1 MSDRSS
7 EKTSK
12 KNVDQTLRRTAF
24 GLGLLAIVVAA
35 IPSLHSKVN
44 AVSTETSAMIAPVP
58 ALQGLNHDEM
68 VARASLK
75 LDHIPEVRTQLGA
88 PSFDRAGFL
97 ADQDNRIADEFNIPE
112 GLEERVGFWFD
123 IYTQY
128 DSNKKVIHHA
138 LYPWIIYKVIDVE
151 PIVNA
156 SFPRRRWMRN
166 EVANNLV
173 KKELA
178 AVRKA
183 LVSISK
189 KSRASDLTSARLT
202 ADEISVRDALMK
214 LGPNVSKIARKS
226 LREVRVQTGQRDFM
240 AEGLQTAPRYMT
252 VMEEIFKKHR
262 LPIELTRLPLV
273 ESSFN
278 KHAQSKVG
286 AMGVW
291 QFMESSGK
299 KQRLIVNDVVDE
311 RKSVFKS
318 THAAANQLKENH
330 MILHRSWPLAVT
342 AWNHG
347 PSGVR
352 KAYRAAKTKDL
363 PTIIEVYHSK
373 RFGFATENFYAEFLA
388 ALHTERYS
396 NEIFPG
402 LPKHAPLMVQ
412 EIVLTRKVRSDEIL
426 KVAAITVDEFIGMNP
441 EFAKLIKTNKPLARG
456 YRIHIPSDS
465 RSAIEYMMSGDAKDK
480 RLVGDNRRP

>member
-1 MSDRSS
+1 M
-7 EKTSK
+7 
-12 KNVDQTLRRTAF
+12 
-24 GLGLLAIVVAA
+24 GLGLAAIAVSAIPTIHSHMSASKLTVAA
-35 IPSLHSKVN
+35 ISRPHL
-44 AVSTETSAMIAPVP
+44 ALSAP
-58 ALQGLNHDEM
+58 AATLPGLNHDEM
-68 VARASLK
+68 LARADLK
-75 LDHIPEVRTQLGA
+75 LNHVPEVRNHLLA
-88 PSFDRAGFL
+88 PSFDRGSIL
-97 ADQDNRIADEFNIPE
+97 VDHDERISDEFNIPE
-112 GLEERVGFWFD
+112 GLHERVGFWFD
-123 IYTQY
+123 IYTQF

-183 LVSISK
+183 LVSVSK
-189 KSRASDLTSARLT
+189 KTRAADLKSERLT
-202 ADEISVRDALMK
+202 PDEILVRDALTK
-214 LGPNVSKIARKS
+214 LGSNVAKLARKS

-252 VMEEIFKKHR
+252 AMEDVFRKHR

-299 KQRLIVNDVVDE
+299 KQRLVVNDVVDE

-352 KAYRAAKTKDL
+352 LAYRAARTKDL

-388 ALHTERYS
+388 ALYTERYS
-396 NEIFPG
+396 AEIFPG
-402 LPKHAPLMVQ
+402 LPKQAPLLVQ
-412 EIVLTRKVRSDEIL
+412 EIRLTRKVSVEEIL
-426 KVAAITVDEFIGMNP
+426 RVSTISLDEFVAINP
-441 EFAKLIKTNKPLARG
+441 DLAKLVKIRRPLQAG
-456 YRIHIPSDS
+456 LRILIPTDA
-465 RSAIEYMMSGDAKDK
+465 RSAVDNLMSGEVGKK
-480 RLVGDNRRP
+480 RIVGKND